1 MGRSG
6 HEDTSHAEGV
16 EEHHRRTWAEL
27 THEERR
33 TAVIMASLQA
43 ALALAAW
50 TDLAYR
56 PEAQVRGRKDV
67 WALVIAVNWI
77 GPILYFARGM
87 RHRAPAI
94 P

>member
-6 HEDTSHAEGV
+6 HEDSSRAGDV
-16 EEHHRRTWAEL
+16 EKHHRRTWAEL
-27 THEERR
+27 THGEREA
-33 TAVIMASLQA
+33 AVIMASLQA

-67 WALVIAVNWI
+67 WAAVIAVNWI